1 MSIDLEFRPE
11 SYADFDDPI
20 DLAVN
25 GIKGQLRRE
34 MVRDMLSA
42 EGEYRE
48 VVDRVLGPIE
58 QEILEEKAPEGFTGD
73 LTRVH
78 GPQWMGGEYLPDHLL
93 REVEIARIVLQSS
106 TMDVFSVR
114 ARPVRDGYRYRIV
127 DEYDSEFRVEP
138 EHSKRPLTLGQLIHM
153 LETAESSG
161 LSNGGAGLVECWWW
175 QQWEFGYPAGECTSF
190 ASVESEQYPGLAEVY
205 AERAVEWEA
214 ARRAEDPSRETDR

>member
-42 EGEYRE
+42 EGEYRD

-58 QEILEEKAPEGFTGD
+58 QKILEEKAPEGFTGD

-78 GPQWMGGEYLPDHLL
+78 GPRWMGGEYLPDHQL

-127 DEYDSEFRVEP
+127 DEYDSEFYIEP
-138 EHSKRPLTLGQLIHM
+138 DRSKRPLTLGQLVNM

-161 LSNGGAGLVECWWW
+161 LDHGGAGLVACWWW
-175 QQWEFGYPAGECTSF
+175 QQWEGGHAAGECTRF
-190 ASVESEQYPGLAEVY
+190 ASVESEQYPGLTIVY
-205 AERAVEWEA
+205 AERALEWEA
-214 ARRAEDPSRETDR
+214 ARRADDPSRGTD